1 MRPPSVTKPPFCIP
15 SLVIAFEVLT
25 VGGGSGPRSHI
36 PSATTIT
43 NKAAATSTHFLL
55 PTRATAPAVAIAA
68 APLWVATADECAFN
82 EPDEPALSCVPL
94 SAIGVPEDIV
104 RLLPE
109 SNSRFRR
116 FRSARISEATWY

>member
-1 MRPPSVTKPPFCIP
+1 MRLPSVTNPPFCIP
-15 SLVIAFEVLT
+15 SLVIALELLT
-25 VGGGSGPRSHI
+25 VGGGSGARSHI

-55 PTRATAPAVAIAA
+55 PTRGTGSAVAIAA
-68 APLWVATADECAFN
+68 GPLWVASADECAFN
-82 EPDEPALSCVPL
+82 EPDELAMPCVPL
-94 SAIGVPEDIV
+94 SAIGGPEDVV

-116 FRSARISEATWY
+116 LRSARISEATW